1 MSRKGTSQQDIGAL
15 PVPPYQRRNPSPES
29 KRIVVARPTDANLLA
44 EATEAGRRD
53 STSQKSRLQSSQHQS
68 TQKSPPDSLEARPT
82 DAEMTA
88 AAVVGRRASK
98 GLSPQSVIS
107 GPPKLKPNHVQPGAQ
122 RITGTASDLY
132 EDAKPSSHS
141 NISGRSEI
149 ERDKNRPASV
159 KPGAQRIAGIA
170 GDLSEYDE
178 DGNSQLLTS
187 GVLPVPS
194 ILKDAILT
202 NATSVDEVY
211 AIETVNVAKQQQEEK
226 IRRRKFFLSGCATS
240 TILIGAVVTVAVV
253 LTRPSP
259 AVGLTPYPST
269 FQPTMA
275 PSLSDPGIKEFV
287 PTLSPRRKI

>member
-1 MSRKGTSQQDIGAL
+1 MSSKKAKSEQAKSAL
-15 PVPPYQRRNPSPES
+15 PVPPYQRRNPSPET
-29 KRIVVARPTDANLLA
+29 KRIVVAHSNDANLLT

-53 STSQKSRLQSSQHQS
+53 STSQKARVQSSQHQW
-68 TQKSPPDSLEARPT
+68 TQKSSPDSSEARLT
-82 DAEMTA
+82 DAELTA
-88 AAVVGRRASK
+88 AGIAGRRASTSFRRPSNRRRTSK

-122 RITGTASDLY
+122 RIT
-132 EDAKPSSHS
+132 
-141 NISGRSEI
+141 
-149 ERDKNRPASV
+149 
-159 KPGAQRIAGIA
+159 GIA

-259 AVGLTPYPST
+259 AVGHTPYPST